1 MSSVNDFNLDRFVE
15 AQKLPYGSFE
25 QALREIQDGCK
36 CSHWVWYI
44 FPQLRGLGFSY
55 NANFYGIA
63 DREEAVRYLRHPVLG
78 ARLRE
83 ITNALLQHRGSQ
95 PDDILGVIDALKVC
109 SCMTL
114 FDAIS
119 PNDLFAEVLAV
130 FYGNKRCERTQA
142 MLGERE

>member
-1 MSSVNDFNLDRFVE
+1 MSGVNDFDLERFVE
-15 AQKLPYGSFE
+15 AQKGSFE
-25 QALREIQDGCK
+25 QALREIQGGCK

-55 NANFYGIA
+55 HANFYGIA

-95 PDDILGVIDALKVC
+95 PDDILGDIDALKVC